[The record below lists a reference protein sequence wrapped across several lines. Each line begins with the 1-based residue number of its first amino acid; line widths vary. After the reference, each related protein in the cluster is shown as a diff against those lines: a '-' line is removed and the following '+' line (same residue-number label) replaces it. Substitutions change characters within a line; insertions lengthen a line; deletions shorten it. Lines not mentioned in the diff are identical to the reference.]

1 MSEVQNEYIKGYYKD
16 KYSPAKKLVITL
28 NDKDHYTLHY
38 RCLQQCLNQGLIL
51 EKVYNV
57 LEFDQSPWM
66 EPYISGNTQRRKKA
80 KNAFE
85 KDFWKLMNNS
95 VFGKTMEDVR
105 RRQKIDLVRVIGEER
120 RLRKL
125 LSDPAFIGR
134 KIFYGANLLAVH
146 RKQTNVF
153 MNKPVIVGVSI
164 LDLAK
169 YFMYD
174 YWYEHLKKI
183 YGERVKLLYTDTDS
197 LIIEVETDDV
207 YQDMV
212 DHKELY
218 DFSNYPK
225 EHRLRKAV
233 GEDFIEKNKAV
244 IGLFK
249 DESGGRYG
257 EEYAGVRSKAYSF
270 YTLPEIYGSKK
281 GEITEVRKA
290 KGLKKSIVKKDLHHR
305 LYVSCVLE
313 GKEDISRTGYFLRSD
328 RHRMYQVRQTKRSIN
343 PLDTKLWL
351 TQDRADALP
360 YGDVLLTN
368 NVNCN
373 SL

>member
-1 MSEVQNEYIKGYYKD
+1 M
-16 KYSPAKKLVITL
+16 
-28 NDKDHYTLHY
+28 
-38 RCLQQCLNQGLIL
+38 
-51 EKVYNV
+51 
-57 LEFDQSPWM
+57 
-66 EPYISGNTQRRKKA
+66 
-80 KNAFE
+80 
-85 KDFWKLMNNS
+85 
-95 VFGKTMEDVR
+95 
-105 RRQKIDLVRVIGEER
+105 
-120 RLRKL
+120 

-134 KIFYGANLLAVH
+134 KIFYGANLLAIH

-197 LIIEVETDDV
+197 FIIEVETDDV
-207 YQDMV
+207 YRDMI

-290 KGLKKSIVKKDLHHR
+290 KGIKKSIVKKDLHHR

-313 GKEDISRTGYFLRSD
+313 GKEDIPRTGYFLRSD